1 MGILPVSA
9 KLIRLTAQDNFKA
22 MMDYFRISI
31 YGILFFHK
39 KKPIPYNKM
48 IILAFLFYGIQRIM

>member
-39 KKPIPYNKM
+39 KKAYS
-48 IILAFLFYGIQRIM
+48 IQ